1 MSLRQTHLGE
11 FLIDIR
17 LLAFYLFI
25 CSETRSH
32 FAILASLALTCSGL
46 SRLSAGTT
54 GMGYQIQWHCPW
66 WPLTLLE
73 QCLGLTQ
80 YSQRRKSTQQSCWV
94 FCYGLGVYL
103 YFKNLRINSKICHIW
118 SGSDFWRIWGGI
130 RMLLNFRELNTEPS
144 AGSVCGIRM
153 DSFLLEGA
161 RRENAKRQFLFY
173 VRSFPRNV
181 CLSRLSKWT
190 QSQNMW
196 LAYLQAGH
204 VFLALHFWPYIAASL
219 GGRLQLRYRAC
230 WYQTKW

>member
-1 MSLRQTHLGE
+1 MIFVRFPCHSVRPKDVGLGE
-11 FLIDIR
+11 FLIDLR

-25 CSETRSH
+25 CSEARSH
-32 FAILASLALTCSGL
+32 FAILASLALTRSGL
-46 SRLSAGTT
+46 SCLSAGTT
-54 GMGYQIQWHCPW
+54 GMCHQIQWHCPW

-130 RMLLNFRELNTEPS
+130 RTLLTFRELNAEPS

-173 VRSFPRNV
+173 VCSFPPMFVYRG
-181 CLSRLSKWT
+181 C
-190 QSQNMW
+190 QNMW
-196 LAYLQAGH
+196 LAYLQARH

-230 WYQTKW
+230 W